1 MNKMEILTSK
11 WMMIACIVITF
22 GVILLI
28 LGKKSVH
35 SEIIVNAP
43 KAKIANVIKNVN
55 KIFSDRDALTFF
67 III

>member
-1 MNKMEILTSK
+1 MNKMEILASK

-35 SEIIVNAP
+35 SEIIVNAL
-43 KAKIANVIKNVN
+43 KEKIWQGFNTLSNY
-55 KIFSDRDALTFF
+55 
-67 III
+67 II